1 MTNGTIGNY
10 DYYVTRFT
18 SDGTLDSTF
27 SDDGVAVLD
36 IAGRDDIGGFLSLQA
51 DDKVVI
57 VGHSDDVNGDHDL
70 NVIRFDTEGN
80 LDTLFDSDG
89 ILTTPAPSNRL
100 QNVLGTAAQDDG
112 KLLVFAGWSLDFDVL
127 RIELGIEV
135 QSPAGSGSASLDVTD
150 NDVAGFTIV
159 ESAGNTSV
167 DESGTTD
174 NFTVVLDR
182 QPLSDVVLTVG
193 SADTGEATVD
203 TATLTFTPANW
214 NAPQTVTVT
223 GVNDD
228 VDDGDQPT
236 VITVA
241 VDDANSNDAFDN
253 VADQTVTVT
262 TTDDDGVGFT
272 IVESS
277 GDTSVDESATTDSF
291 TVVLDSEPVGDVVLD
306 VSSGDTGEATVDK
319 ATLTFTAAN
328 WDTPQT
334 VTVTGVDDVTVD
346 GSQNT
351 TITVSIDADA
361 TDDNLYDAV
370 GSQTLTATT
379 TDDDTAAFTI
389 VESAGNT
396 AVDESATTDTFTVVL
411 DAQPLTDVV
420 LTVVSGDTG
429 EATVDLATLTFTS
442 ANWDTAQTVTV
453 TGVDD
458 VTVDGPQTTTITVAI
473 DDANSDNAFDPVAD
487 QTVSVTTTDNDVA
500 AFTITESAGNTSVDE
515 SGTTDSF
522 TVVLDAQPLTDVVLT
537 VVSDDT
543 GEATVDTATLTFT
556 PANWDTAQTVTVTG
570 VDDVTVDGSQTT
582 TITVAIDD
590 ASSDDAFDNVADQTL
605 TVTTTDNDVAGFT
618 IVESA
623 GNTSVDE
630 SGTTDTFTVVLDRQP
645 LSDVVLTVGSA
656 DTGEATVDTATLT
669 FTPANWNAPQTVT
682 VTGVNDD
689 VDDGDQPTVITVAVD
704 DANSNDA
711 FDNIADQTVTVTTT
725 DDDGVG
731 FTIVESSGDTSV
743 DESATTDS
751 FTVVLDSEPVGD
763 VVLDV
768 SSGDTGEAT
777 VDKATLTFTAAN
789 WDTPQTVTVTG
800 VDDVTVDG
808 SQNTTITVSID
819 ADATDDNLYD
829 AVGSQTLTAT
839 TTDDDTAAFTIVE
852 SAGNTAVDESATTDT
867 FTVVLD
873 AQPLTDVVLTVVSGD
888 TGEATVDLATLTFT
902 SANWDTAQTV
912 TVTGVDDVAVDGPQ
926 TTTITV
932 AIDDANSD
940 NAFDPVADQTVS
952 VTTTDNDVA
961 AFTITESAGNT
972 SVDESGTTD
981 SFTVVLD
988 AQPLTDVVLTVVSDD
1003 TGEATV
1009 DTATLTFTP
1018 ANWDTAQTVTVTG
1031 VDDVTVDGSQTTTIT
1046 VAIDDA
1052 SSDDAFDNVAD
1063 QTLTVTTTDN
1073 DVAGFTIV
1081 ESAGNTSVDESGT
1094 TDTFTV
1100 VLDRQPLS
1108 DVVLTVGSADTGEAT
1123 VDTATLTFTP
1133 ANWNAPQTV
1142 TVTGVN
1148 DDVDDGDQPT
1158 VITVA
1163 VDDANSNDAFDN
1175 IADQTVTVTTT
1186 DDDGVGFTIVESSG
1200 DTSVDESATT
1210 DSFTVVLDS
1219 EPVGDVVLDV
1229 SSGDTGEATVDK
1241 ATLTFT
1247 AANWDTPQTV
1257 TVTGV
1262 DDVTVDGSQNTTI
1275 TVSIDADATDDNLYD
1290 AVGSQTLTATTTD
1303 DDTAAFTIVE
1313 SAGNTAVDESATTD
1327 TFTVVLDAQPLTDVV
1342 LTVVSGDTG
1351 EATVDL
1357 ATLTFTSANWDTAQT
1372 VTVTGVDDV
1381 TVDGPQTTTITV
1393 AIDDANSDNAFD
1405 PVADQTVSVTTTDND
1420 VAAFT
1425 ITESAGNTS
1434 VDESATTDTFTVVLD
1449 AQPFSVVVINLTNPG
1464 ADEISID
1471 KSTLTFTA
1479 ANWNVA
1485 QTVTVTGVDD
1495 IAVDLDQATTISLAV
1510 NDAASDDVF
1519 DAFPD
1524 QTLVAT
1530 TVDNELAGFIV
1541 SETTNSTVVS
1551 EGGITD
1557 RVSIVLIDQPL
1568 ENVVITAASGDSGE
1582 ASVSN
1587 STLTFTPSNWNT
1599 PQTVIVAGVDDV
1611 IVDGEQLSTVT
1622 VSIDDANSQD
1632 AFAAVAD
1639 QLINVTTIDNEI
1651 AGFSISQTAG
1661 ATTVSESG
1669 STDSFVVVLDFEPL
1683 SNVVLNVA
1691 SGDTGEASVDKSR
1704 LTFTPSNWDTP
1715 QTVTVTGEDDLTVD
1729 GFRATTVTI
1738 SIEEPLTDD
1747 LYDSVADRTVTV
1759 TTLDDDVA
1767 AFTVTKSAEN
1777 IEVSETGTSETITV
1791 VLDRQPLSDVSFS
1804 VMSNDAGEVAVDK
1817 STLTFTPANWD
1828 TVQTVTVTGVDDVT
1842 VDGPQDSTVTV
1853 SVAANVSNDAFDA
1866 LAGQTVSVTNTDDD
1880 IAGFVITQSDGSTTV
1895 SETGST
1901 DSFDVALSRQPLTT
1915 VVLTIELSEQTEVSV
1930 NRTFVIFTTD
1940 NWNIPQTVVVTGKDD
1955 LITDGDQSTLLTVS
1969 IDQATSDSAFD
1980 SVADQTLTAVT
1991 IDNDVIIISID
2002 GSGNLQIADNSPLGL
2017 AESLTLSTTN
2027 GSVSIFDP
2035 VNTLLTSVGTQISA
2049 HEVQVPNALITSQ
2062 RIVAD
2067 LRSGDDSLDA
2077 TALTTGLSVDVR
2089 AGSGNDTII
2098 GSAQA
2103 DTLNGDSGDDLLIA
2117 GAGDDQVT
2125 GGSGDDT
2132 VDGESGNDDLAG
2144 GRGFDTLIV
2153 AADSNLIINSTITVG
2168 DGVDSHREFE
2178 QGLLSGGDGHN
2189 RLDARLATIPVT
2201 LMGGRGNDTLLGG
2214 PRGDRLDGGLGTDFA
2229 EIVGSN
2235 ITLTNSNAPGVDIDA
2250 VISVEGLLLVAE
2262 ASGSTIDASAYTL
2275 GPVTIIG
2282 SSGKD
2287 TLKGGAGDDLI
2298 LAGAGADNVSG
2309 GAGND
2314 AILAGGGADTVSG
2327 GDGDDLIFGGRGNDL
2342 LSGENGDDLI
2352 LGGIGKDVINGGAG
2366 EDGLFGG
2373 RNSDTIRGG
2382 ANDDLIFGSSGRD
2395 VLDGESGQDTLFGN
2409 SGRDSLFGGLGDDVL
2424 NGVLRDDSFNQQ
2436 VGQDTLNGAGA
2447 APQNR
2452 PSQADRVPET
2462 ARFAEPD
2469 SLDSNE
2475 NEIDGL
2481 FSDPLLLELSLL

>member
-1 MTNGTIGNY
+1 
-10 DYYVTRFT
+10 
-18 SDGTLDSTF
+18 
-27 SDDGVAVLD
+27 
-36 IAGRDDIGGFLSLQA
+36 
-51 DDKVVI
+51 
-57 VGHSDDVNGDHDL
+57 
-70 NVIRFDTEGN
+70 
-80 LDTLFDSDG
+80 
-89 ILTTPAPSNRL
+89 
-100 QNVLGTAAQDDG
+100 
-112 KLLVFAGWSLDFDVL
+112 
-127 RIELGIEV
+127 
-135 QSPAGSGSASLDVTD
+135 
-150 NDVAGFTIV
+150 
-159 ESAGNTSV
+159 
-167 DESGTTD
+167 
-174 NFTVVLDR
+174 
-182 QPLSDVVLTVG
+182 
-193 SADTGEATVD
+193 
-203 TATLTFTPANW
+203 
-214 NAPQTVTVT
+214 
-223 GVNDD
+223 
-228 VDDGDQPT
+228 
-236 VITVA
+236 
-241 VDDANSNDAFDN
+241 
-253 VADQTVTVT
+253 
-262 TTDDDGVGFT
+262 
-272 IVESS
+272 
-277 GDTSVDESATTDSF
+277 
-291 TVVLDSEPVGDVVLD
+291 
-306 VSSGDTGEATVDK
+306 
-319 ATLTFTAAN
+319 
-328 WDTPQT
+328 
-334 VTVTGVDDVTVD
+334 
-346 GSQNT
+346 
-351 TITVSIDADA
+351 
-361 TDDNLYDAV
+361 
-370 GSQTLTATT
+370 
-379 TDDDTAAFTI
+379 
-389 VESAGNT
+389 
-396 AVDESATTDTFTVVL
+396 
-411 DAQPLTDVV
+411 
-420 LTVVSGDTG
+420 
-429 EATVDLATLTFTS
+429 
-442 ANWDTAQTVTV
+442 
-453 TGVDD
+453 
-458 VTVDGPQTTTITVAI
+458 
-473 DDANSDNAFDPVAD
+473 
-487 QTVSVTTTDNDVA
+487 
-500 AFTITESAGNTSVDE
+500 
-515 SGTTDSF
+515 
-522 TVVLDAQPLTDVVLT
+522 
-537 VVSDDT
+537 
-543 GEATVDTATLTFT
+543 
-556 PANWDTAQTVTVTG
+556 
-570 VDDVTVDGSQTT
+570 
-582 TITVAIDD
+582 
-590 ASSDDAFDNVADQTL
+590 
-605 TVTTTDNDVAGFT
+605 
-618 IVESA
+618 
-623 GNTSVDE
+623 
-630 SGTTDTFTVVLDRQP
+630 
-645 LSDVVLTVGSA
+645 
-656 DTGEATVDTATLT
+656 
-669 FTPANWNAPQTVT
+669 
-682 VTGVNDD
+682 
-689 VDDGDQPTVITVAVD
+689 
-704 DANSNDA
+704 
-711 FDNIADQTVTVTTT
+711 
-725 DDDGVG
+725 
-731 FTIVESSGDTSV
+731 
-743 DESATTDS
+743 
-751 FTVVLDSEPVGD
+751 
-763 VVLDV
+763 
-768 SSGDTGEAT
+768 
-777 VDKATLTFTAAN
+777 
-789 WDTPQTVTVTG
+789 
-800 VDDVTVDG
+800 
-808 SQNTTITVSID
+808 
-819 ADATDDNLYD
+819 
-829 AVGSQTLTAT
+829 
-839 TTDDDTAAFTIVE
+839 
-852 SAGNTAVDESATTDT
+852 
-867 FTVVLD
+867 
-873 AQPLTDVVLTVVSGD
+873 
-888 TGEATVDLATLTFT
+888 
-902 SANWDTAQTV
+902 
-912 TVTGVDDVAVDGPQ
+912 
-926 TTTITV
+926 
-932 AIDDANSD
+932 
-940 NAFDPVADQTVS
+940 
-952 VTTTDNDVA
+952 
-961 AFTITESAGNT
+961 
-972 SVDESGTTD
+972 
-981 SFTVVLD
+981 
-988 AQPLTDVVLTVVSDD
+988 
-1003 TGEATV
+1003 
-1009 DTATLTFTP
+1009 
-1018 ANWDTAQTVTVTG
+1018 
-1031 VDDVTVDGSQTTTIT
+1031 
-1046 VAIDDA
+1046 
-1052 SSDDAFDNVAD
+1052 
-1063 QTLTVTTTDN
+1063 
-1073 DVAGFTIV
+1073 
-1081 ESAGNTSVDESGT
+1081 
-1094 TDTFTV
+1094 
-1100 VLDRQPLS
+1100 
-1108 DVVLTVGSADTGEAT
+1108 
-1123 VDTATLTFTP
+1123 
-1133 ANWNAPQTV
+1133 
-1142 TVTGVN
+1142 
-1148 DDVDDGDQPT
+1148 
-1158 VITVA
+1158 
-1163 VDDANSNDAFDN
+1163 
-1175 IADQTVTVTTT
+1175 
-1186 DDDGVGFTIVESSG
+1186 
-1200 DTSVDESATT
+1200 
-1210 DSFTVVLDS
+1210 
-1219 EPVGDVVLDV
+1219 
-1229 SSGDTGEATVDK
+1229 
-1241 ATLTFT
+1241 
-1247 AANWDTPQTV
+1247 
-1257 TVTGV
+1257 
-1262 DDVTVDGSQNTTI
+1262 
-1275 TVSIDADATDDNLYD
+1275 
-1290 AVGSQTLTATTTD
+1290 
-1303 DDTAAFTIVE
+1303 
-1313 SAGNTAVDESATTD
+1313 
-1327 TFTVVLDAQPLTDVV
+1327 
-1342 LTVVSGDTG
+1342 
-1351 EATVDL
+1351 
-1357 ATLTFTSANWDTAQT
+1357 
-1372 VTVTGVDDV
+1372 
-1381 TVDGPQTTTITV
+1381 
-1393 AIDDANSDNAFD
+1393 
-1405 PVADQTVSVTTTDND
+1405 
-1420 VAAFT
+1420 
-1425 ITESAGNTS
+1425 
-1434 VDESATTDTFTVVLD
+1434 
-1449 AQPFSVVVINLTNPG
+1449 
-1464 ADEISID
+1464 
-1471 KSTLTFTA
+1471 LTFTA